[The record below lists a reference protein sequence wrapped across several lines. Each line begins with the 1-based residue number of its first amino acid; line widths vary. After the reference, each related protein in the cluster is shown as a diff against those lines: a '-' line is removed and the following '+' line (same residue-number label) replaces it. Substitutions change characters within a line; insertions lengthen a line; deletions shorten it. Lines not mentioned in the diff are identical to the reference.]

1 MQKTHLKSTI
11 TTDIAVIGAG
21 TAGLAAFHEI
31 SRAGRSALLIDRG
44 PLGTT
49 CARVGCMPSKA
60 ALHAGEQWATL
71 SRLAPGGLPSASQ
84 TPDGLWQRAR
94 ATRNLLAQGVAEQTV
109 AQAGDRLVMGEARFL
124 DAQTLDVGGQR
135 ICAKA
140 FVIATGSRP
149 VLPKFLSDLGSLVV
163 TTDTLFELEK
173 LPRSIGILGLGAIG
187 LEMGLALAR
196 LGVRVVAGDLKST
209 PAGITDPEVRARALE
224 LFSPELTTWLGHPVE
239 VELVGD
245 ALHMR
250 SGEAS
255 ATVDLVLAALGRQ
268 PNVEQLDL
276 ANAGITLDSHGQ
288 PVVDSASLRAAGK
301 AAIFLAGDVTPDRP
315 LMHEAIGEGVMAA
328 RGALR
333 SLNDG
338 FEKAVPPRRAAISI
352 VFSNPDVAAVGMAYD
367 HLDMSR
373 TVIGTAQGTGNGR
386 SRILGAEGNL
396 VRVYVDRHSGVLL
409 GSGLVAVK
417 GEHLAHALA
426 WAVQRGDTVESLLA
440 MPYYHPSIEE
450 MLQSA
455 LKDAARQMAA
465 NRHER
470 ASARF

>member
-1 MQKTHLKSTI
+1 MQRTHLKSTI

-71 SRLAPGGLPSASQ
+71 SRLAPGGLSASQ

-109 AQAGDRLVMGEARFL
+109 AQAGDRLIMGEARFL

-163 TTDTLFELEK
+163 TTDTLFELDK
-173 LPRSIGILGLGAIG
+173 LPRSIGILGLGAVG

-276 ANAGITLDSHGQ
+276 ARAGVTLDSHGQ
-288 PVVDSASLRAAGK
+288 PVVGAAGK

-333 SLNDG
+333 SLDDG
-338 FEKAVPPRRAAISI
+338 FEKAVPLRRAAISI

-373 TVIGTAQGTGNGR
+373 TVIGTAQGAGNGR
-386 SRILGAEGNL
+386 SRILGAQGNL

-409 GSGLVAVK
+409 GAGLVAVK

-426 WAVQRGDTVESLLA
+426 WAVQRGDTVETLLA

-455 LKDAARQMAA
+455 LKDVVKQMTA
-465 NRHER
+465 NRQEP

>member
-1 MQKTHLKSTI
+1 MQRTHLKSTI

-21 TAGLAAFHEI
+21 TAGLSAFNDI
-31 SRAGRSALLIDRG
+31 SRAGGSALLIDRG

-71 SRLAPGGLPSASQ
+71 SRLAPGELPSSSQ
-84 TPDGLWQRAR
+84 TPDGLWQQAR
-94 ATRNLLAQGVAEQTV
+94 ATRDLLAQGVAEQTV
-109 AQAGDRLVMGEARFL
+109 AQVGDRLVMGEARFL

-149 VLPKFLSDLGSLVV
+149 VLPKFLADLGSRVV
-163 TTDTLFELEK
+163 TTDTLFELDK
-173 LPRSIGILGLGAIG
+173 LPRSIGILGLGTIG

-209 PAGITDPEVRARALE
+209 PAGITDPEIRARALE
-224 LFSPELTTWLGHPVE
+224 LFSPELTTCLGHPVE

-268 PNVEQLDL
+268 PNVEKLDI
-276 ANAGITLDSHGQ
+276 AKASVTLDSHGQ
-288 PVVDSASLRAAGK
+288 PVVDSSSLRAAGK

-315 LMHEAIGEGVMAA
+315 LMHEAIDEGVMAA
-328 RGALR
+328 HGALR
-333 SLNDG
+333 SLDDG
-338 FEKAVPPRRAAISI
+338 FEKAESHRRAAISI
-352 VFSNPDVAAVGMAYD
+352 VFSNPDVASVGMTYD
-367 HLDMSR
+367 RLDMSR
-373 TVIGTAQGTGNGR
+373 TVIGTVQGAGNGR
-386 SRILGAEGNL
+386 SRILGTEGNL
-396 VRVYVDRHSGVLL
+396 VRVYVARHSGVLL
-409 GSGLVAVK
+409 GAGLVAVK

-426 WAVQRGDTVESLLA
+426 WAVQREDTVEKLLA
-440 MPYYHPSIEE
+440 MPFYHPSIEE

-455 LKDAARQMAA
+455 LKDAAKQMAA
-465 NRHER
+465 NRQ
-470 ASARF
+470 